1 MAESLKKES
10 EELDAVIQ
18 QVIAEARTEYDI
30 VIKRIEELQAKLQAI
45 EKTDLSENADYQNAK
60 DERDAKVAISNLL
73 LKRIESMSTELGTYT
88 PTGFIMLGTTVELSV
103 ITVNGKPPQL
113 PKTNFI
119 FKIVQHNTSN
129 ALRNLFAIDSKV
141 GSAILGRAAG
151 DVVDVSAP
159 MGEIT
164 YKIERIY

>member
-60 DERDAKVAISNLL
+60 DERDAKVA
-73 LKRIESMSTELGTYT
+73 
-88 PTGFIMLGTTVELSV
+88 
-103 ITVNGKPPQL
+103 
-113 PKTNFI
+113 
-119 FKIVQHNTSN
+119 
-129 ALRNLFAIDSKV
+129 
-141 GSAILGRAAG
+141 GRCG
-151 DVVDVSAP
+151 
-159 MGEIT
+159 
-164 YKIERIY
+164 